1 MVSTYPSRHLRSG
14 RLRQRSQLACRRRS
28 IADGPNEMGVATV
41 GAREG
46 VPIERAGGPL
56 DAARRSLAGTDEG
69 DVQQQ
74 LVHTLRNRRQR

>member
-46 VPIERAGGPL
+46 VPIGGPTLLALGELADELGL
-56 DAARRSLAGTDEG
+56 DRRGFLDRTRVVLAAPAS
-69 DVQQQ
+69 
-74 LVHTLRNRRQR
+74 